1 MLSVLYNSVKYAR
14 NTAGI
19 KGGNAER
26 VCRVAKAKLG
36 LGQDSDGQ
44 RLALDES

>member
-1 MLSVLYNSVKYAR
+1 LLTILYNSVKYAR

-19 KGGNAER
+19 KGGNTER
-26 VCRVAKAKLG
+26 VCRVAKANLG

-44 RLALDES
+44 HLAPDES

>member
-26 VCRVAKAKLG
+26 VCRVAKEKLG
-36 LGQDSDGQ
+36 LGQGSDGQ
-44 RLALDES
+44 NLALDES